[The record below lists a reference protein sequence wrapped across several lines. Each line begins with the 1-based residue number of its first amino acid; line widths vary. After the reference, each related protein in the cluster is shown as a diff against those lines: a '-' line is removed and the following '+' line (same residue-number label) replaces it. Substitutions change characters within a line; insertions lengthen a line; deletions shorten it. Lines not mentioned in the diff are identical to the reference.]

1 MLSAGAM
8 LVSGCLDNI
17 EPEGI
22 ADLRGAKSEL
32 IRAQTAL
39 QAAQAAKVE
48 AEAALV
54 LAQAKVQEAIAKQEE
69 AKALKLQYEAELV
82 QAQNEAEKAAIE
94 QRIAEIEAQALITA
108 EQLKAQ
114 LLEAQAATTRAQAMY
129 EAALK
134 DLAIAKSTLTANEQ
148 AAVAA
153 LEAKVTAARNEVEA
167 KTVALQKAGVALSRA
182 VAEIDDAGNSTMI
195 ASLEQA
201 VVVAQAELEAA
212 VEAEAEAK
220 ALLEVD
226 KTIVDWDAKLQEYE
240 AELDSISRAVVAS
253 QEKYNAAVAESGYA
267 LEQVVDKVEEY
278 VETTGYDLDFDPS
291 GEPTDWGTGKFVAI
305 QDPSLITREIE
316 VPAVWIKNDVAGDFV
331 IPDGTT
337 YVYGEEDA
345 VLKNYFDAAIN
356 EYTYDYEYW
365 RHYDLRDFAEWAEEL
380 AGLEKSPEY
389 LSALEHFNDA
399 LAADKSG
406 DYLTFFKK
414 WGDVDY
420 DLEGAIAEY
429 NDALAAFEKA
439 IADYQAVEL
448 KLVED
453 EAAFAQ
459 LENEYDVEKAKLDA
473 EKAAGYQEVEAK
485 YAAAKS
491 AYDKASLVYVAA
503 ETRKDRAVKVAEATA
518 GATKAEMETFEASYV
533 DATATDDEK
542 AKHALY
548 VKALEEIKKAEE
560 AFDNPDPE
568 VKTDPVSVYA
578 AAYEQWI
585 KDQKLYDFNGGAY
598 DSESLYAAINK
609 SYTEKV
615 EDLENKY
622 DVKKAEL
629 RAKYPNFSEE
639 YTDNWKA
646 QLEGLRQNLVDAYNA
661 LDQWVDGYYCDADYD
676 DYFEYAVNIY
686 DYNGNFDYEF
696 ELPLYDVPS
705 YLVPQPTSYIAE
717 MKPVAIKVADLSDKA
732 YFKEMWLEPAS
743 DNMFEY
749 LELEVKFDDS
759 STVNYE
765 LYADET
771 ADYPYV
777 VPTYETIFG
786 LFETLIKADGYTLD
800 NVDYFTIES
809 SYGVQANYYAAKMYY
824 EITTARANE
833 YYNAIPDHIKAIEAA
848 KAEFEAYVATKNA
861 ELDEVKAEIEK
872 AVTSLLEVILPV
884 YEEYLVQDAKS
895 TVLTYTIEL
904 LKNSIADYI
913 DTYGDGTAP
922 SPETLE
928 AFEEALETAYNAAV
942 DARIAAQ
949 KAVAEAEWA
958 VTEAEAGNLNAVEIA
973 QVKYDR
979 AALELA
985 EAMEKLEGVTT
996 ALQDLL
1002 AVIFGAEEE
1011 TPAE

>member
-1 MLSAGAM
+1 MFS
-8 LVSGCLDNI
+8 SCLENI

-22 ADLRGAKSEL
+22 KDLRGAKAEL
-32 IRAQTAL
+32 LRAQTAL
-39 QAAQAAKVE
+39 QAAQAAKLE
-48 AEAALV
+48 ADAALV
-54 LAQAKVQEAIAKQEE
+54 LAQAKVQEAIAKQQE
-69 AKALKLQYEAELV
+69 AIALKLQYEAELA
-82 QAQNEAEKAAIE
+82 QIQNEAEKAAIE

-108 EQLKAQ
+108 EQLKAE

-134 DLAIAKSTLTANEQ
+134 DLAVAKSTLTANEQ

-153 LEAKVTAARNEVEA
+153 LEAKVIAARNEVES

-182 VAEIDDAGNSTMI
+182 VAEIDDAGKSTMI
-195 ASLEQA
+195 AALEQA

-267 LEQVVDKVEEY
+267 LEQVADKVEEY
-278 VETTGYDLDFDPS
+278 VETTGYVLDFDPS
-291 GEPTDWGTGKFVAI
+291 AGEPTDWGTGKFVAI
-305 QDPSLITREIE
+305 QDPYLITREIE
-316 VPAVWIKNDVAGDFV
+316 VPAVWIKNEVAGDFV

-337 YVYGEEDA
+337 YVYGEGDA

-356 EYTYDYEYW
+356 EYTYAYEYW
-365 RHYDLRDFAEWAEEL
+365 RNYELRGNAVWAEEL
-380 AGLEKSPEY
+380 AGFEKSPAYLRELEY
-389 LSALEHFNDA
+389 FNDV

-414 WGDVDY
+414 WGSEDY
-420 DLEGAIAEY
+420 DVEAAIAEY
-429 NDALAAFEKA
+429 NDALAAFEKG

-473 EKAAGYQEVEAK
+473 EKAAGYQDVEAK
-485 YAAAKS
+485 YTAAKS
-491 AYDKASLVYVAA
+491 AYDKALLVYEAA
-503 ETRKDRAVKVAEATA
+503 ETRRDRAVQVAEATA
-518 GATKAEMETFEASYV
+518 GATKAEMETFEAAYV
-533 DATATDDEK
+533 DAAATDEEK

-560 AFDNPDPE
+560 AFDNPDPA
-568 VKTDPVSVYA
+568 VKTDPVGVYA
-578 AAYEQWI
+578 AALEQWL
-585 KDQKLYDFNGGAY
+585 KDQKLYDYNGGSY

-609 SYTEKV
+609 SYTEKK
-615 EDLENKY
+615 EDLDNKY
-622 DVKKAEL
+622 DIKRAEL

-646 QLEGLRQNLVDAYNA
+646 QLDGLRQNLENAYDK

-676 DYFEYAVNIY
+676 DYYGYAVNIY
-686 DYNGNFDYEF
+686 DYNGDFDYEY

-705 YLVPQPTSYIAE
+705 YLVPEPTSYIAE
-717 MKPVAIKVADLSDKA
+717 WKPVAIKLEDLSDKT
-732 YFKEMWLEPAS
+732 YFMEEYLEPAS
-743 DNMFEY
+743 EYMFES
-749 LELEVKFDDS
+749 LELEVEFDDS
-759 STVNYE
+759 STENYE

-777 VPTYETIFG
+777 VPTYETV
-786 LFETLIKADGYTLD
+786 LDMFETTIKAAGYTLD
-800 NVDYFTIES
+800 DIRNIYIDS
-809 SYGVQANYYAAKMYY
+809 SYGVLADYYAEKIWY
-824 EITTARANE
+824 EIYTTGTDE
-833 YYNAIPDHIKAIEAA
+833 YYNAVPDHIKAIEAA
-848 KAEFEAYVATKNA
+848 KAEFEAYVAAKNA
-861 ELDEVKAEIEK
+861 ELDEMKAEIEK
-872 AVTSLLEVILPV
+872 AVTSLLDVIIPV

-895 TVLTYTIEL
+895 SVLTYTIML
-904 LKNSIADYI
+904 LKNSIASYI
-913 DTYGDGTAP
+913 DTYGDGTTP

-979 AALELA
+979 AVTELA
-985 EAMEKLEGVTT
+985 EAMAKLDGVTA